1 MGHGDGLMAI
11 FSREDFER
19 GFEVAP
25 EHRSVYRSVFK
36 RAFDILFVLTIA
48 LPVTLVV
55 LVLALLISLD
65 GASPFYLQERVGK
78 NGKRFKMLKLRS
90 MVPNAHR
97 KLEAYL
103 QANPAARVEW
113 NEKQKLTHDPRITPL
128 GRIIRKTS
136 LDELP
141 QFFNVLKGDM
151 SVVGP
156 RPMMPQQTAL
166 YPGTSYYRMR
176 PGITGFWQISERNE
190 CSFAERAIH
199 DSNYDRALSLRTDIA
214 VVWRTVA
221 VVMAGTGV

>member
-1 MGHGDGLMAI
+1 MAI
-11 FSREDFER
+11 FSREDFEQA
-19 GFEVAP
+19 FEVTP
-25 EHRSVYRSVFK
+25 VRYSVYRSVFK
-36 RAFDILFVLTIA
+36 RAFDILFVLIIA
-48 LPVTLVV
+48 VPVTLVV
-55 LVLALLISLD
+55 LLLALFISLD
-65 GASPFYLQERVGK
+65 GASPFYRQERVGK
-78 NGKRFKMLKLRS
+78 NGKRFSMLKLRS
-90 MVPNAHR
+90 MVPNADR

-103 QANPAARVEW
+103 RANPAARLEW
-113 NEKQKLTHDPRITPL
+113 NEKQKLTHDPRITPI

-141 QFFNVLKGDM
+141 QFLNVLMGDM

-166 YPGTSYYRMR
+166 YPGTAYYRMR

-199 DSNYDRALSLRTDIA
+199 DSHYDRALSLRTDVS

>member
-1 MGHGDGLMAI
+1 MAI
-11 FSREDFER
+11 FSREDFEQ
-19 GFEVAP
+19 GFAVAP
-25 EHRSVYRSVFK
+25 EHRSAYRSVFK
-36 RAFDILFVLTIA
+36 RVFDILFVLVIA
-48 LPVTLVV
+48 LPVALVV
-55 LVLALLISLD
+55 ALLALFISLD
-65 GASPFYLQERVGK
+65 GASPFYFQERVGK
-78 NGKRFKMLKLRS
+78 NGKRFNMLKLRS
-90 MVPNAHR
+90 MVPNADR

-103 QANPAARVEW
+103 RANPSARLEW
-113 NEKQKLTHDPRITPL
+113 NEKQKLTHDPRITPI

-141 QFFNVLKGDM
+141 QFLNVLKGDM

-156 RPMMPQQTAL
+156 RPMMPQQTTL

>member
-1 MGHGDGLMAI
+1 MAI
-11 FSREDFER
+11 FSREDFEQ
-19 GFEVAP
+19 GFAVAP
-25 EHRSVYRSVFK
+25 ERRSVYRSVFK
-36 RAFDILFVLTIA
+36 RVFDILFVLIIA
-48 LPVTLVV
+48 LPVTMIVAL
-55 LVLALLISLD
+55 LALFIALD
-65 GASPFYLQERVGK
+65 GASPFYRQERVGK
-78 NGKRFKMLKLRS
+78 NGKRFNMLKLRS
-90 MVPNAHR
+90 MVPDADR

-103 QANPAARVEW
+103 QANPTARLEW
-113 NEKQKLTHDPRITPL
+113 NEKQKLAHDPRITTL
-128 GRIIRKTS
+128 GRLIRKTS

-141 QFFNVLKGDM
+141 QFLNVLRGDM